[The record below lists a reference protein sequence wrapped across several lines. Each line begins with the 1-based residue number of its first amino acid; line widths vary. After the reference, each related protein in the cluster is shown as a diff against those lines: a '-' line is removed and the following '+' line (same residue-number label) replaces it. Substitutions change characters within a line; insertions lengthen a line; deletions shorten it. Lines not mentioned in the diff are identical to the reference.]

1 MNMLT
6 GSASEQISELLDTIG
21 KTARLNILTAIG
33 SGEACVC
40 HLEAELGLRQSY
52 ISQNLMALRSAG
64 LLETRREGKY
74 IYYRLT
80 NKRILELIESA
91 AAIKGIPSERLK
103 SADPTPDSTACGC
116 PKCTAGTVPALV
128 QVD

>member
-6 GSASEQISELLDTIG
+6 NSASEKISELLDTIG
-21 KTARLNILTAIG
+21 KPARLNILAAIG
-33 SGEACVC
+33 LDEACVC
-40 HLEAELGLRQSY
+40 HLEAELGLRQAY

-64 LLETRREGKY
+64 LLETRRDGKY
-74 IYYRLT
+74 IYYSLT
-80 NKRILELIESA
+80 DKRILELIEGA
-91 AAIKGIPSERLK
+91 AAIKGIALKRLK
-103 SADPTPDSTACGC
+103 SADPSPGSTTCGC